1 MTGPTAKS
9 PESPDPT
16 GSTESSGSPDRTDP
30 TASTD
35 STASV
40 GSSGQMTVGGRPVP
54 ARADPARMRGE
65 RHAKLQEQ
73 LAAHGLDGLL
83 LLSTSAVAYATGAD
97 APAADSARATFL
109 RPVAMVVAGA
119 QHPHLF
125 TPYPAGAPP
134 ELPADHVH
142 AAVVPDL
149 DDGAALLA
157 AAVRDLGTTAGRRP
171 RLAVDE
177 LPHPLGRALGNDVE
191 VVSATPVLAA
201 AKLCKTADE
210 LAVIRQAQRVNE
222 QAMLDIARLA
232 RPGVRPTDL
241 TGAFLRRIVELGADG
256 NAIDP
261 IWQVMPRSR
270 AEGPWTVHGDLA
282 FPLPS
287 SPRVL
292 DEGDV
297 VWVDTGI
304 TVGGYVSDFGRTWLV
319 GDDPRP
325 TPRQQAQFDRWRAV
339 VTAVLARCSPG
350 VASGELARAAIEAD
364 GGDRPWIEHFYLI
377 HGVGTDSAEMPL
389 VGTDLGSSF
398 DDHQVLAPG
407 MVLAIE
413 PVIWDDGAA
422 GYRAEDVVAVT
433 DDGWMPLS
441 DHPYDPFTD
450 S

>member
-1 MTGPTAKS
+1 MTGPTAES
-9 PESPDPT
+9 AESPDPT
-16 GSTESSGSPDRTDP
+16 GP
-30 TASTD
+30 TASTGPTEPTA
-35 STASV
+35 STAPV
-40 GSSGQMTVGGRPVP
+40 GSSGSTTVGGRRVP

-73 LAAHGLDGLL
+73 LAAHGIEGLL
-83 LLSTSAVAYATGAD
+83 LLGSSAVAYATGAE
-97 APAADSARATFL
+97 APAADSARAMFL
-109 RPVAMVVAGA
+109 RPVAVVVGGA
-119 QHPHLF
+119 EHPHLF
-125 TPYPAGAPP
+125 TPYPEGAPP

-142 AAVVPDL
+142 PAVVPDL
-149 DDGAALLA
+149 DDGVAPLA
-157 AAVRDLGTTAGRRP
+157 AAVRELCTTAGRP
-171 RLAVDE
+171 TRLAVDE
-177 LPHPLGRALGNDVE
+177 LPHPLGRALGNDIE

-201 AKLCKTADE
+201 AKLCKTPDE

-222 QAMLDIARLA
+222 QAMLDVARLA
-232 RPGVRPTDL
+232 RPGVRQTDL

-256 NAIDP
+256 NAVDP
-261 IWQVMPRSR
+261 IWQAMPRSR

-292 DEGDV
+292 EQGDV

-325 TPRQQAQFDRWRAV
+325 TPRQQSQFDRWRAV
-339 VTAVLARCSPG
+339 VAAMLARCLPG
-350 VASGELARAAIEAD
+350 VSSGELARAAIEAD
-364 GGDRPWIEHFYLI
+364 GGNRPWIEHFYLI

-441 DHPYDPFTD
+441 DHPYDPYTD